1 MSLTVNVVW
10 GGEWQPNQRL
20 TPSLLNGIFQNAQ
33 FIIEGSI
40 ATASKPAGGIDYT
53 WIGDTFITGLTTAT
67 PASGDELAIW
77 DISAGATRKTTVG
90 AVLALGFAGLS
101 PLTVDGATGLF
112 VVNNGTTSGTMAVR
126 TLGAIAGA
134 KLLEDTV
141 ATSSAVLART
151 DTVLAREGS
160 NQVKAS
166 VAHVLDA
173 VFVGRAEKTVPDK
186 EADFVLL
193 YDTSTNTIKK
203 TKPSALATALTAW
216 VNFDGRSSA
225 WTSVVGHNLTEDTGA
240 DTVTFSSGHGIT
252 IGEVR
257 QCWWTGTIPLISS
270 PAMAINT
277 PYWIRSTG
285 ASTVSFHLTQSS
297 AENNTGKIDLL
308 SDNGSTNWRLYFWT
322 SNPRQVSGGNPGVGG
337 VVVLNP
343 TSGSGS
349 CGKYRIFWTSNT
361 ALAPAV
367 VASGRWTGG
376 DDPIFVTTKA
386 TTTTYADVWGQ
397 GQDGEPLE
405 LNPLCVIAQGS
416 QSFLL

>member
-10 GGEWQPNQRL
+10 GGEWQPQQRL
-20 TPSLLNGIFQNAQ
+20 TPALLNGIFQNAQ
-33 FIIEGSI
+33 FTIEGSI

-101 PLTVDGATGLF
+101 SLTVDGTTGLF

-134 KLLEDTV
+134 KLIEDTT
-141 ATSSAVLART
+141 ATSSAILART
-151 DTVLAREGS
+151 DTLLAREGS
-160 NQVKAS
+160 NQVKAT
-166 VAHVLDA
+166 VAHVLDG
-173 VFVGRAEKTVPDK
+173 VFNGRTEETTPDPA
-186 EADFVLL
+186 ADFVLL
-193 YDTSTNTIKK
+193 YDTSGSVIKK
-203 TKPSALATALTAW
+203 VKPSNLATGLSAW

-225 WTSVVGHNLTEDTGA
+225 WTSIPGQNLTEDTGA

-252 IGEVR
+252 VGQVR

-270 PAMAINT
+270 PSMAANT
-277 PYWIRSTG
+277 PYWIRATG
-285 ASTVSFHLTQSS
+285 ASTVSFHLTQAA
-297 AENNTGKIDLL
+297 AEANTGKIDLL
-308 SDNGSTNWRLYFWT
+308 SDDGSTGWKLYFWT
-322 SNPRQVSGGNPGVGG
+322 TNPRTISGGNPGVGG

-343 TSGSGS
+343 TEGSGS
-349 CGKYRIFWTSNT
+349 CGKYRIFWTSAT
-361 ALAPAV
+361 ALVPAV
-367 VASGRWTGG
+367 VASGRWSGG

-386 TTTTYADVWGQ
+386 ATTTYADVWGQ
-397 GQDGEPLE
+397 GQGTEPLE
-405 LNPLCVIAQGS
+405 VNPLCVIAQGS
-416 QSFLL
+416 QTFGL